1 MRKCLTLLAFLS
13 ASLAG
18 VLYAQVGV
26 GTTSPQAAF
35 DITSTTQGIL
45 IPRIALTSRIVQA
58 PVVNPQGGAVAT
70 STLVYNTNTAGT
82 APNNV
87 VPGFYYWSGSQWMAI
102 AGSTPPS
109 SDTAWLTTGNA
120 GTVSTT
126 NFLGTTDAQNLVFR
140 AGGANKFEI
149 AHGTNQI
156 LASQPGAVSSPTYS
170 WNAAP
175 TYGFYMAS
183 GTNIRVATN
192 GVNRL
197 QFPDANQIHAM
208 ADGTA
213 ALPFYSWSNATGT
226 GMFKVGNTTASQ
238 LGLSTAGS
246 ERVRITQTGNVGVG
260 TTAPATVLEV
270 NGALSLEEGIALT
283 LVNGNNN
290 NINLGTTPYS
300 LYRITG
306 PTTPFLI
313 NGVVPAASANGQI
326 VTIENTTPNDM
337 TLVHQSGTSTTAN
350 QILVPGSKNLI
361 LKGQY
366 STVTLQY
373 NATQQKWIVKS
384 YAGDVQQATQQNIY
398 SVRGVTDITKASV
411 THPNPRV
418 FTDMQD
424 MTLTFTPKGSVVYV
438 NFSAAGDLN
447 TNGMPISNNIL
458 FQLVNA
464 STPTTAL
471 AGMIS
476 VSSDFAEYNYGT
488 LTAVASGWNV
498 AMNMYPLP
506 VTPGVPITLKVQ
518 WAAQGIVAGTANN
531 LCATGAHFSHRSFTI
546 IDP

>member
-18 VLYAQVGV
+18 ALYAQVGV

-35 DITSTTQGIL
+35 DVTSTTQGIL
-45 IPRIALTSRIVQA
+45 IPRVTLTSRIVQA

-70 STLVYNTNTAGT
+70 STLVYNINTAGT

-246 ERVRITQTGNVGVG
+246 ERMRITQTGNVGVG
-260 TTAPATVLEV
+260 TTAPATMLEV
-270 NGALSLEEGIALT
+270 NGALSLEEGTALT

-306 PTTPFLI
+306 PTAPFLI

-337 TLVHQSGTSTTAN
+337 TLAHQSGTSTAAN
-350 QILVPGSKNLI
+350 QILVPGAKNLI

-384 YAGDVQQATQQNIY
+384 YAGDVQQTTQRDIY
-398 SVRGVTDITKASV
+398 AVKGTTDISQSPDLT
-411 THPNPRV
+411 
-418 FTDMQD
+418 FYDMPE
-424 MTLTFTPKGSVVYV
+424 MTLTFTPKNSIVYV
-438 NFSAAGDLN
+438 SFGASGDVEPSTLFNISAGHNVSVRVMNVTAANRVEGGATSISTDYAYYSN
-447 TNGMPISNNIL
+447 THYI
-458 FQLVNA
+458 
-464 STPTTAL
+464 
-471 AGMIS
+471 
-476 VSSDFAEYNYGT
+476 
-488 LTAVASGWNV
+488 ASGWSV
-498 AMNMYPLP
+498 SMNMFPVS
-506 VTPGVPITLKVQ
+506 VTPGVPNTIKLQ
-518 WAAQGIVAGTANN
+518 WRSNSTGSTHRTYNHVATASSF
-531 LCATGAHFSHRSFTI
+531 HHRSFTI
-546 IDP
+546 MD